1 MFCTAAHEV
10 EDSLTEEERAAVSS
24 FETCI
29 SFLSSLAFLSF
40 SSSHLLFIFPL
51 SFTFFL
57 SLQFQQENAQLFDH
71 MSSLVDEVRQIE
83 GKVVEISQLQRV
95 FTEKVLEQV
104 STSL

>member
-1 MFCTAAHEV
+1 M
-10 EDSLTEEERAAVSS
+10 
-24 FETCI
+24 
-29 SFLSSLAFLSF
+29 
-40 SSSHLLFIFPL
+40 
-51 SFTFFL
+51 
-57 SLQFQQENAQLFDH
+57 FDH